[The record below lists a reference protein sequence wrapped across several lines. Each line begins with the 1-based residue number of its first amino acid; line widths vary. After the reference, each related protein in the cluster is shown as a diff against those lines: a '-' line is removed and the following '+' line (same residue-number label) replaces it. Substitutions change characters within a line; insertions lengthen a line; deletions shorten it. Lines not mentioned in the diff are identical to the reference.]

1 MISEELFLLLVVS
14 ITRAMRGKILAL
26 IDNDSGQLCKKLI
39 RLIIINMTI
48 LVKGRISMNI
58 DDSVKFLNCHYKQD

>member
-1 MISEELFLLLVVS
+1 
-14 ITRAMRGKILAL
+14 MRGKILAL

-58 DDSVKFLNCHYKQD
+58 DDSVKFLNCHYKHDYYVGGGESIENNRVY

>member
-1 MISEELFLLLVVS
+1 
-14 ITRAMRGKILAL
+14 MRGKILAL

-58 DDSVKFLNCHYKQD
+58 DDTVKFLNCHYKQD

>member
-1 MISEELFLLLVVS
+1 
-14 ITRAMRGKILAL
+14 MRGKILAL

-58 DDSVKFLNCHYKQD
+58 DDSVPEKIIEQIKKILIKEG

>member
-1 MISEELFLLLVVS
+1 
-14 ITRAMRGKILAL
+14 MRGKILAL

-58 DDSVKFLNCHYKQD
+58 DKFLNCHYKQD